1 MFGGDG
7 WCCRRHRRIAQMAY
21 DYAHAYQAGGA
32 SWNGTRD
39 RRNPVVISYFDS
51 GLGSAVAG
59 QSGSGRTIRT
69 CSGSCRETPTN
80 P

>member
-1 MFGGDG
+1 MFGGMVG
-7 WCCRRHRRIAQMAY
+7 AVVGTGALRRWRMTTLTFIRPVGLH
-21 DYAHAYQAGGA
+21 
-32 SWNGTRD
+32 GTGPGMG
-39 RRNPVVISYFDS
+39 RNPVVISYFDS

-69 CSGSCRETPTN
+69 CSGSCRETPTS

>member
-1 MFGGDG
+1 MFGGMVGAVVGTGALRG
-7 WCCRRHRRIAQMAY
+7 WRMTTLN
-21 DYAHAYQAGGA
+21 AYQAGGA

-39 RRNPVVISYFDS
+39 ERNPVVISDFDS

-69 CSGSCRETPTN
+69 CSGSGRETPTS